1 MSSIAQ
7 RQKFR
12 RASRP
17 SLVAGF
23 DPILTGAIVLL
34 LAIGTALV
42 YAATRDW
49 YAANNLDPEY
59 YYNIYLPCNF
69 VSTKYK
75 ALIQFT
81 SKVLIK

>member
-59 YYNIYLPCNF
+59 YLKRHVINIAIGSQINT
-69 VSTKYK
+69 TK
-75 ALIQFT
+75 T
-81 SKVLIK
+81 RTESIKK